1 MKEISILGS
10 DQQLNLRLVIDFVE
24 RYNKQD
30 KEKEVAQA
38 VSELS
43 TILETSNEQYIE
55 DNIETLQDYF
65 MENDDMGMQCN
76 KDNIEDYFSSWLEN
90 QDLADLIEIIDDR
103 EVEEIPQ
110 FKGTLASL
118 EKLTIQK

>member
-38 VSELS
+38 VSELA

-65 MENDDMGMQCN
+65 MEEDDMGMQCN

-90 QDLADLIEIIDDR
+90 QDLADLIEII
-103 EVEEIPQ
+103 
-110 FKGTLASL
+110 
-118 EKLTIQK
+118 EK